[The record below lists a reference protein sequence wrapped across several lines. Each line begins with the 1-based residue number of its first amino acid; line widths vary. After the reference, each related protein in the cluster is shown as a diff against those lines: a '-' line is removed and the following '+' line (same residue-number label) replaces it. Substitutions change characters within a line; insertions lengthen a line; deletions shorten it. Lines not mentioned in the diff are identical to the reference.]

1 MENGGGDQ
9 HVFVFALT
17 TQEML
22 PRHLLSPLL
31 VGANG
36 GSSSCDK
43 KVLGTYIP
51 ISVPVGIR
59 CLSGFACGWDICGK
73 STLDIHARQS
83 KVNSI
88 GYVSLVE

>member
-1 MENGGGDQ
+1 
-9 HVFVFALT
+9 
-17 TQEML
+17 ML

-36 GSSSCDK
+36 ASSSCDK

-51 ISVPVGIR
+51 ISVSVGSR

-73 STLDIHARQS
+73 STLDIGTGHARQS
-83 KVNSI
+83 KVNFI
-88 GYVSLVE
+88 GYIHWLNKTPTIWCRGE